1 MVKAADD
8 ASGLTIADSL
18 RLQGLGIGQAIR
30 NANDGISVVQ
40 ITDGALQE
48 SINII
53 NSIKT
58 KAVQAAQDAQT
69 TNSRGAIQADIT
81 KLLEELDIIA
91 QTTAFNNQKLLSGA
105 FTNKEFQV
113 GAYSGE
119 TISISIVS
127 AESTKLGH
135 VTTNNLSLANETAG
149 TVSLSIYSNLQ
160 NRSYVV
166 ESTSVQYNNNRES
179 SLGTVADTINKL
191 SDVLGISANA
201 VVRSTTSL
209 NIAAGTT
216 DTDFAINGVV
226 IGSLTVQN
234 NDSDGALVKAV
245 V

>member
-1 MVKAADD
+1 MTLRINTNVAALIAHKNLMKNDNALSASLEKLSSGLRINKAADD

-119 TISISIVS
+119 TISISIAS

-135 VTTNNLSLANETAG
+135 ITTTNLSLVN
-149 TVSLSIYSNLQ
+149 
-160 NRSYVV
+160 
-166 ESTSVQYNNNRES
+166 
-179 SLGTVADTINKL
+179 D
-191 SDVLGISANA
+191 
-201 VVRSTTSL
+201 
-209 NIAAGTT
+209 AAGTT
-216 DTDFAINGVV
+216 G
-226 IGSLTVQN
+226 
-234 NDSDGALVKAV
+234 GAFRVPA
-245 V
+245 